1 MPKQIKKTTKEN
13 FRNLTILTLVAVSL
27 LLAVWK
33 IFYTPSGKNT
43 TQTSALVTALRTDEE
58 KSLSSLLSKIDGVG
72 EADVRICTADGVIK
86 SVVVVCDGAKS
97 ILVNLNVKE
106 AVATATGIDE
116 KHVKIYQKSK

>member
-1 MPKQIKKTTKEN
+1 MKKTTKEN

-33 IFYTPSGKNT
+33 IFYTPSSQSTAQT
-43 TQTSALVTALRTDEE
+43 TTVLDSELRTDEE
-58 KSLSSLLSKIDGVG
+58 KSLSSLLCKIDGVG
-72 EADVRICTADGVIK
+72 EADVRICSTDGVIK

-106 AVATATGIDE
+106 AVAAATGIDE
-116 KHVKIYQKSK
+116 KYVKIYQKSN